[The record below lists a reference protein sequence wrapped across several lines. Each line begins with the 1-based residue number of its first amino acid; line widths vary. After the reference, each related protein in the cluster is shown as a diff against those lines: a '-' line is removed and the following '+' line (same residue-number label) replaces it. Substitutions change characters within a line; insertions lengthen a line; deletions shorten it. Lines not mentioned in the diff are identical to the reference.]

1 MRDML
6 KKQIVYISDQTHE
19 EKFLEEYILEEYIL
33 ENNIASARDVGSCPR
48 LLTELI
54 RCEQDALEQNA
65 TLCTDNDADD
75 DDDDADDDDDDD
87 DDILDSQPQMFG
99 PRRASYFCTQA
110 WGRPRKRA

>member
-1 MRDML
+1 ML

-65 TLCTDNDADD
+65 TLCTDDD
-75 DDDDADDDDDDD
+75 DDEDGDDDEEEEEDVHLGGSARGAED
-87 DDILDSQPQMFG
+87 LELVASLQRQPLLLLQE
-99 PRRASYFCTQA
+99 YNHHHY
-110 WGRPRKRA
+110 